1 MSTLEVTEKLKEIIK
16 EQSEIIY
23 DMAVEME
30 HSRNTGGYITD
41 TVSEKIL
48 GAATR
53 LYEVSNAIQG

>member
-16 EQSEIIY
+16 EQTEIIY

-30 HSRNTGGYITD
+30 HSWDTGGYITD

-48 GAATR
+48 GVATK
-53 LYEVSNAIQG
+53 LHEVSNEI

>member
-16 EQSEIIY
+16 EQTEIIY

-30 HSRNTGGYITD
+30 HSRDTGGYITD

-48 GAATR
+48 GVATK
-53 LYEVSNAIQG
+53 LHEVSNEI